1 MAMHDVNWRFFSE
14 IELESYILCEMVSMG
29 KIFFILAHPL
39 PPYIFKIL
47 KHFKMVIISPKGFNT
62 VVMLDWKS

>member
-1 MAMHDVNWRFFSE
+1 MTLTEDSFLKLNWRVISSVKWCPWARFF
-14 IELESYILCEMVSMG
+14 L
-29 KIFFILAHPL
+29 FLAHPL

-62 VVMLDWKS
+62 VVMLD